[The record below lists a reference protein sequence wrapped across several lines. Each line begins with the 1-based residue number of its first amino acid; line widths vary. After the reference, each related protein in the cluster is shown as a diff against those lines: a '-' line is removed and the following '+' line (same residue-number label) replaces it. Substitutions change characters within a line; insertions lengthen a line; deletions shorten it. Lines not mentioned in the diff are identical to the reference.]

1 MGADKLLGL
10 LKNFA
15 KECMRVEAAKKNG
28 SPEVILGH
36 LCPQVMSVPGR
47 NQVLDTGDSFHRV
60 QFGII
65 GRDLETHGLD
75 QVVVEGDE

>member
-1 MGADKLLGL
+1 MGADKFLGL

-15 KECMRVEAAKKNG
+15 KECMRVETAKEDG
-28 SPEVILGH
+28 SPKMILGH

-60 QFGII
+60 QFSVVG
-65 GRDLETHGLD
+65 GDLETHGLD
-75 QVVVEGDE
+75 